1 MTRPFTRLR
10 LGRRVERAP
19 IGLDFAGERLNL
31 LQIEPD
37 TQAPVVRA
45 AATLP
50 YPVER
55 SALLADRRRLRRFV
69 RDALAGAPFAGRRV
83 IAALA
88 PADVR
93 IQSISVQLA
102 PGESERQA
110 VARQVR
116 EQLGAGQ
123 ADESVVDYIPVRG
136 PDGSG
141 PQRQALVAI
150 APVKNVVAYLDTLR
164 AVGLEP
170 VALDI
175 GPAAIARLLVSMQRE
190 DDPRA
195 VILVNFGASKSF
207 LSVVSGHGLVL
218 DRRIDFGETQLVD
231 KLANVLRLAPAA
243 ALALLREHGT
253 GDPQAR
259 PGAAS
264 HRDIGRAIREILH
277 PQFATL
283 AEELARTQVYIAS
296 RTRGA
301 SARQIYLSGNVTG
314 YAHLPEHVAAIAN
327 LPVEVL
333 DPFRAFRLAPH
344 FTPAADVAHGIALAA
359 GLALRGRKHG

>member
-1 MTRPFTRLR
+1 MKPPFAGARLAWR
-10 LGRRVERAP
+10 AVRAP

-31 LQIEPD
+31 LQVEPGA
-37 TQAPVVRA
+37 QAPVVRA
-45 AATLP
+45 AAALP
-50 YPVER
+50 YPFDR

-69 RDALAGAPFAGRRV
+69 RDALASAPFAGRRV

-93 IQSISVQLA
+93 IQSLTVQLA

-116 EQLGAGQ
+116 EQLGAGK
-123 ADESVVDYIPVRG
+123 AEESVVDYIPVRG
-136 PDGSG
+136 PDGTG
-141 PQRQALVAI
+141 PQRQALVAV
-150 APVKNVVAYLDTLR
+150 APVRKIVAYLDTLR
-164 AVGLEP
+164 GVGLEP
-170 VALDI
+170 VALDV
-175 GPAAIARLLVSMQRE
+175 GPAAIARLLAAMQE
-190 DDPRA
+190 DDTQA
-195 VILVNFGASKSF
+195 VILVNFGASKSY
-207 LSVVSGHGLVL
+207 LSVVSGQGLML
-218 DRRIDFGETQLVD
+218 DRQIDFGETQLVD

-264 HRDIGRAIREILH
+264 HRDMGRAIREILH

-301 SARQIYLSGNVTG
+301 SARRIYLNGNVTR
-314 YAHLPEHVAAIAN
+314 YAHLPDHVAAIAH

-333 DPFRAFRLAPH
+333 DPFRAFRLAPG
-344 FTPAADVAHGIALAA
+344 FAPAGNVAHGIALAA
-359 GLALRGRKHG
+359 GLALRGRAHG